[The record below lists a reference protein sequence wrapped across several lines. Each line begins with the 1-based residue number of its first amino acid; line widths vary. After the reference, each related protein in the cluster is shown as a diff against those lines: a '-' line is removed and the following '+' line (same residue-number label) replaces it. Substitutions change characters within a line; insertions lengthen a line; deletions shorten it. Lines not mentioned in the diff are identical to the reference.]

1 MNERIKELR
10 KKLNMTQDAF
20 SKNLDLSRNFIAQV
34 ESGTKSPSD
43 RTIKDICRIYN
54 INEEWLRTGQG
65 EMYIPPDD
73 ETAALVENLLEE
85 GKDNPF
91 YATVLSALRIYDQQ
105 DQQGKEVL
113 KAYFRSFIDD
123 LKRDE

>member
-1 MNERIKELR
+1 MKERFKSLR
-10 KKLNMTQDAF
+10 KSLGLTQAKF
-20 SKNLDLSRNFIAQV
+20 AESIGMSQNFIAQI
-34 ESGTKSPSD
+34 EIGTKEPSD
-43 RTIKDICRIYN
+43 RTISDICRIHN

-113 KAYFRSFIDD
+113 KAYFRAFIDD

>member
-1 MNERIKELR
+1 MKNRIKELR
-10 KKLNMTQDAF
+10 KINCLSQSEFGQKIGVSRDTVA
-20 SKNLDLSRNFIAQV
+20 NL
-34 ESGTKSPSD
+34 ESG
-43 RTIKDICRIYN
+43 RIEFKDIFIYSICKEFN
-54 INEEWLRTGQG
+54 VNEEWLRTGQG

-113 KAYFRSFIDD
+113 KAYFRAFIDD
-123 LKRDE
+123 LKRNE